1 MIGTYNIL
9 AGNSTLM
16 GGHKEKL
23 QQISAQGSS
32 LLAFAKLMEKMME
45 SVSASCAQASRYI
58 AVCRSKEATGKC
70 AALDWWHSEVR
81 NN

>member
-23 QQISAQGSS
+23 QQISAQGNS
-32 LLAFAKLMEKMME
+32 LPAYAKLMEKMME
-45 SVSASCAQASRYI
+45 SVSASCARVPRYI
-58 AVCRSKEATGKC
+58 AVCRSKEAKGKHGV
-70 AALDWWHSEVR
+70 LDW
-81 NN
+81 

>member
-23 QQISAQGSS
+23 QQISAQGNS
-32 LLAFAKLMEKMME
+32 LPAYAKLMEINDGECLSKLYTGTKIHYCVQKQG
-45 SVSASCAQASRYI
+45 SLRKTWSSGIGNAQQ
-58 AVCRSKEATGKC
+58 
-70 AALDWWHSEVR
+70 
-81 NN
+81 